1 MTSTLGFR
9 SAVIAGVAAIAF
21 SVTALFGAGAL
32 NILPLPWDP
41 VIPDGASF
49 VLALA
54 FMVMMACIHHEAAP
68 EDSVWSLIGLAFA
81 ILYVADVTIVYVT
94 IITFTT
100 PSLVRAAGGAVAV
113 APFVFDANGSFMS
126 AVDGLG
132 YFFQS
137 MATLLAA
144 FAFVGM
150 GSRWLRRAFVVNGI
164 IGFAVLLAYMPL
176 VVPSPFYQVFEGLAA
191 PWIVTLPLAC
201 FLAARHFRRA
211 APSDAPDAT
220 PQARIAT
227 ARPL

>member
-1 MTSTLGFR
+1 MRNTLGFR
-9 SAVIAGVAAIAF
+9 SAVLAGVAAIAF
-21 SVTALFGAGAL
+21 SVTGLFGAGVL
-32 NILPLPWDP
+32 NVLPLPWDP

-68 EDSVWSLIGLAFA
+68 EDSVWSLVGLAFA
-81 ILYVADVTIVYVT
+81 ILYVADVTIVYMT
-94 IITFTT
+94 IITFTS
-100 PSLVRAAGGAVAV
+100 PALVRGAGGAVPV

-137 MATLLAA
+137 MATLFAA

-150 GSRWLRRAFVVNGI
+150 GSRWLRRAFVLNGI
-164 IGFAVLLAYMPL
+164 VGFPVLLAYMPL
-176 VVPSPFYQVFEGLAA
+176 VIPTPFYQVFEGLAA
-191 PWIVTLPLAC
+191 PWIATLPVAC
-201 FLAARHFRRA
+201 FLAARHFRRLAPIDA
-211 APSDAPDAT
+211 ADAT
-220 PQARIAT
+220 PRVRVAT